1 MTVKELIEKLQEVQE
16 DAEIIVKADDYW
28 TSAITIVYDK
38 ERNEVEI
45 I

>member
-28 TSAITIVYDK
+28 TVAIAIIYNK